1 MLTYFLEI
9 KLRIYALDCFMNV
22 VTLASSATCPH
33 LKKSH
38 LDSVVSKAAYYLL
51 IIILQTV
58 NSFACLTSAVNSL

>member
-9 KLRIYALDCFMNV
+9 ILRIYALDCFMNV
-22 VTLASSATCPH
+22 VNLASLATFPH
-33 LKKSH
+33 LKESH

-58 NSFACLTSAVNSL
+58 NSFAGFTSAVDSL